1 MTLFRQPNTDTEQE
15 LIAHVL
21 IVSLAR
27 QTWPVCFCGPRG
39 HCPSIMCFVSTRQ
52 SLLLKCSSS
61 PQQTRPRECFRNPQ
75 RAQRRS
81 SLVQHK
87 HVFYSISFVCFF
99 YISDVALK
107 AAPPDSRD
115 VSDNFG
121 NGERSLPVHRVKVQ
135 HRGSVSPFAF
145 NDVSVLAAVVNDQTR
160 RRRARLGSEPRALR
174 GLK

>member
-1 MTLFRQPNTDTEQE
+1 MEVAGLQVKLGLTLFRQPNTDTEQE

-21 IVSLAR
+21 IVSSAW

-52 SLLLKCSSS
+52 SVTSLLSKCSSS

-87 HVFYSISFVCFF
+87 HVFYSISFVLFF
-99 YISDVALK
+99 YISDVVLK
-107 AAPPDSRD
+107 AAPPDSCD

-121 NGERSLPVHRVKVQ
+121 NGERSLCQSTAQRERLAICVQ
-135 HRGSVSPFAF
+135 
-145 NDVSVLAAVVNDQTR
+145 R
-160 RRRARLGSEPRALR
+160 RFRSSCRC
-174 GLK
+174 